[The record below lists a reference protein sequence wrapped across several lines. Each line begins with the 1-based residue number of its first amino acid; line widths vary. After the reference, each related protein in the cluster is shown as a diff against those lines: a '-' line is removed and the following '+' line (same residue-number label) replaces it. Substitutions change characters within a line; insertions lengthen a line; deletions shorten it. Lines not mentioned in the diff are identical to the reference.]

1 MKLPN
6 GYGSV
11 YKLSGNRRKP
21 YVATKTIGFKEN
33 GQQILKPIGY
43 YETREEGLQALAL
56 YNNAPYNIDLK
67 NITFMELYNKWLER
81 KNIKIEKEEMADNSL
96 KLYINA
102 YKNHCS
108 SLHNRIFISIKTTD
122 IQDLIDNC
130 DYSFTIKKY
139 IKGLC
144 NQLFEFASQLD
155 IPINKNYA
163 EFVELGKEEKSTLHI
178 NIKESDI
185 KLLWD
190 NLHIEDVDLALIL
203 IYTGLRPNEL
213 LKIKKDNVFL
223 DKRYMIGGSKTKS
236 GKNRIIPI
244 HEKIVP
250 LIENRLK
257 NNSSYLIAS
266 TRDMCFTYASFKER
280 WDRMTSKVGLSYL
293 PYDCRHSCATRLDNV
308 KANKI
313 CIKLILGHK
322 IQDITD
328 GVYTHKNINQL
339 VETINL
345 LQ

>member
-43 YETREEGLQALAL
+43 YETREQGLQALAL

-102 YKNHCS
+102 CKNHCTP
-108 SLHNRIFISIKTTD
+108 LHNKIFVSIKTTD

-130 DYSFTIKKY
+130 SYGFTIKKY

-185 KLLWD
+185 KLLWE

-213 LKIKKDNVFL
+213 LKIKKENVFL
-223 DKRYMIGGSKTKS
+223 HKRYMIGGSKTKS

-250 LIENRLK
+250 LIENRLQ

-266 TRDMCFTYASFKER
+266 TRDMSFTYVSFKER
-280 WDRMTSKVGLSYL
+280 WDKMINKIGLSYL